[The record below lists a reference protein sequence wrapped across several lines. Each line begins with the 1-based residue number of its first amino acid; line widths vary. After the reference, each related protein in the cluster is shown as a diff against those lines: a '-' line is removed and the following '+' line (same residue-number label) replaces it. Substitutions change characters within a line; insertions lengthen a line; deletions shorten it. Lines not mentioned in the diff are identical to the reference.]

1 MVVSAPG
8 RPLEQRHLAEPAP
21 GPGQVRVRVDACGVC
36 RTDLHIAD
44 GELRLPAL
52 PRAPGHE
59 VVGVVE
65 ALGEGVV
72 EPALGQ
78 RVGIPWLAW
87 ACGVCAY
94 CERGQENLC
103 QAARFTGFDVDG
115 GFAEKV
121 VAWADFVFP
130 LPADLGDDVHVA
142 PLLCAGLIGYRSLR
156 LAGDGRRVGLYGFGA
171 AAHILAQVL
180 HYQGRQTYAFTRPGD
195 AQGQAFARRLG
206 ATWAGG
212 SDEAP
217 PVPLDA
223 AIVFA
228 PVGALV
234 PEALRAVDRGG
245 RVVLGGIYMT
255 DIPSF
260 PYHLLWQERA
270 LLSVANLTRRDGA
283 EFLAL
288 AAAAAIRTEVTAFA
302 PEAADV
308 ALAAVRAGKL
318 NGAAV
323 LVRGAAAPAS
333 GDGPTPPGADG
344 ADPPEGASR

>member
-1 MVVSAPG
+1 MVVTNPG
-8 RPLEQRHLAEPAP
+8 RPLEERILPEPQP

-44 GELRLPAL
+44 GELAVPAL

-59 VVGVVE
+59 IVGVVE
-65 ALGEGVV
+65 ARGEGVGA
-72 EPALGQ
+72 PAPGE
-78 RVGIPWLAW
+78 RVGVPWLAW
-87 ACGVCAY
+87 TCGVCAD
-94 CERGQENLC
+94 CQRGRENLC
-103 QAARFTGFDVDG
+103 EAARFTGFHADG

-121 VAWADFVFP
+121 VAFADFVYP
-130 LPADLGDDVHVA
+130 LPDTLGDDAHVA

-156 LAGDGRRVGLYGFGA
+156 LAGDALRVGLYGFGA

-180 HYQGRQTYAFTRPGD
+180 RHQGREAYAFTRPGD
-195 AQGQAFARRLG
+195 HEGQAFARSLG
-206 ATWAGG
+206 AVWAGG
-212 SDEAP
+212 SDELP
-217 PVPLDA
+217 PRPLEA

-234 PEALRAVDRGG
+234 PQALKAVDRGG

-260 PYHLLWQERA
+260 PYRLLWQERSVR
-270 LLSVANLTRRDGA
+270 SVANLTREDGS

-288 AAAAAIRTEVTAFA
+288 ATVAGIRAEVTAFA
-302 PEAADV
+302 PTAANR
-308 ALAAVRAGKL
+308 ALTAVRAGTL

-323 LVRGAAAPAS
+323 LVRGAGAAETPAAA
-333 GDGPTPPGADG
+333 TPPGEG
-344 ADPPEGASR
+344 SGDPPKAVSR